1 MKFILFLMFFL
12 LTMNCNINKV
22 SNTHG
27 FRLLDKKYEQI
38 TLNSSNKNDIR
49 KIIGP
54 PSSVSKFDNLWYF
67 FERKKTNQ
75 SLLKLGKK
83 KLSRNN
89 ILVLEFNDLGILKF
103 KSLLDIN
110 DMNEIKVVKKKTA
123 KKFEQDDRVY
133 NIISTLREK
142 INAPTRRKTK

>member
-1 MKFILFLMFFL
+1 MKFILLLMFFL

>member
-1 MKFILFLMFFL
+1 MKFILLLMFFL

-67 FERKKTNQ
+67 FERKK
-75 SLLKLGKK
+75 
-83 KLSRNN
+83 RNKGN
-89 ILVLEFNDLGILKF
+89 
-103 KSLLDIN
+103 
-110 DMNEIKVVKKKTA
+110 KKTA
-123 KKFEQDDRVY
+123 
-133 NIISTLREK
+133 
-142 INAPTRRKTK
+142 

>member
-1 MKFILFLMFFL
+1 M
-12 LTMNCNINKV
+12 
-22 SNTHG
+22 
-27 FRLLDKKYEQI
+27 
-38 TLNSSNKNDIR
+38 
-49 KIIGP
+49 
-54 PSSVSKFDNLWYF
+54 
-67 FERKKTNQ
+67 
-75 SLLKLGKK
+75 
-83 KLSRNN
+83 
-89 ILVLEFNDLGILKF
+89 GILKF